1 MAFVAALDIIVL
13 FPLAWVFYLL
23 WRERCKFRSLLPI
36 IVGVVFLFI
45 ARLCEVLVEH
55 PTVHVFRI
63 FGFPREPYS
72 VIITVIGGFA
82 DVLGVLFLVT
92 GFVQTIKARRVQE
105 KIIHD
110 LESLL
115 PICSGCKKYKAE
127 DGIWHPIERYLL
139 GKGLLEITHGLCPD
153 CALRMNEEISN
164 LREYHKAHRRA

>member
-1 MAFVAALDIIVL
+1 M
-13 FPLAWVFYLL
+13 WT
-23 WRERCKFRSLLPI
+23 ERRKFRSFLPI
-36 IVGVVFLFI
+36 IIGVVFLFV

-55 PTVHVFRI
+55 PTMHIFLL

-72 VIITVIGGFA
+72 VVFTVIGGFA

-92 GFVQTIKARRVQE
+92 GFVQTIRAHRVQE

-127 DGIWHPIERYLL
+127 DGAWHPIEKYLL
-139 GKGLLEITHGLCPD
+139 ESGSPEITHGLCTD
-153 CALRMNEEISN
+153 CAAEMREEIMF
-164 LREYHKAHRRA
+164 LKEQRRKVSMA